1 MKSINPDIFTFYKD
15 LDKNNNREWFESH
28 KPRFKAL
35 ESEVKDFNEI
45 LKFGLEETDD
55 IEKVKMFRIYRDV
68 RFSKNKTP
76 YKTHFGVSFHRK
88 KPNLRGSY
96 YMHLAPQNSFIA
108 SGFWNPNP
116 MDLLRIRKDL
126 EMDAQELRDVITDFT
141 FKKVWGELQGDVVKT
156 SPKGFNIDH
165 PNIDLIRHKQFLF
178 IKRFDDKSVLSSDFQ
193 EEVIKS
199 FSAIRPF
206 FDLMTNVLTT
216 DLNGVSILD
225 I

>member
-1 MKSINPDIFTFYKD
+1 MENINPDIFTFYKD

-45 LKFGLEETDD
+45 VKFGLEETDD

-76 YKTHFGVSFHRK
+76 FKTHFGVSFHRK

-193 EEVIKS
+193 KEVIKS

-216 DLNGVSILD
+216 DLNGVSLL
-225 I
+225 

>member
-1 MKSINPDIFTFYKD
+1 MENINPDIFTFYKD

-45 LKFGLEETDD
+45 VKFGLEETDD

-76 YKTHFGVSFHRK
+76 YKTHFGVSFLRK

-96 YMHLAPQNSFIA
+96 YMHLTPQNSFIA

-216 DLNGVSILD
+216 DLNGVSLL
-225 I
+225 

>member
-141 FKKVWGELQGDVVKT
+141 FKKVWGELQGDLVKT

-193 EEVIKS
+193 KEVIKS

>member
-1 MKSINPDIFTFYKD
+1 MENINPDIFTFYKD

-45 LKFGLEETDD
+45 VKFGLEETDD

-76 YKTHFGVSFHRK
+76 YKTHFGVSFLRK

-96 YMHLAPQNSFIA
+96 YMHLTPQNSFIA

-193 EEVIKS
+193 KEVIKS

-216 DLNGVSILD
+216 DLNGVSLL
-225 I
+225 

>member
-45 LKFGLEETDD
+45 VKFGLEETDD

-193 EEVIKS
+193 KEVIKS

>member
-45 LKFGLEETDD
+45 VKFGLEETDD

-156 SPKGFNIDH
+156 SPKVFNIDH

-193 EEVIKS
+193 KEVIKN

-216 DLNGVSILD
+216 DLNGVSLL
-225 I
+225 

>member
-28 KPRFKAL
+28 KPRFKSL
-35 ESEVKDFNEI
+35 ELEVKDFNEI
-45 LKFGLEETDD
+45 VKFGLEETDD

-76 YKTHFGVSFHRK
+76 YKTHFGVSFLRK

-216 DLNGVSILD
+216 DLNGVSLL
-225 I
+225 

>member
-45 LKFGLEETDD
+45 VKFGLEETDD

-178 IKRFDDKSVLSSDFQ
+178 IKRFDDKSVLSSEFQ
-193 EEVIKS
+193 KEVIKS

-216 DLNGVSILD
+216 DLNGVSLL
-225 I
+225 

>member
-45 LKFGLEETDD
+45 VKSGLEETDD

-193 EEVIKS
+193 KEVIKS

-216 DLNGVSILD
+216 DLNGVSIL
-225 I
+225 

>member
-165 PNIDLIRHKQFLF
+165 PNIDLISHKQFLF

-193 EEVIKS
+193 KEVIKS
-199 FSAIRPF
+199 FIAIRPF

-216 DLNGVSILD
+216 DLNGVSIL
-225 I
+225 

>member
-1 MKSINPDIFTFYKD
+1 MKNINPDIFTFYKD

-28 KPRFKAL
+28 KPRFKSL

-45 LKFGLEETDD
+45 VKFGLEETDD

-76 YKTHFGVSFHRK
+76 YKTHFGVSFLRK

-116 MDLLRIRKDL
+116 IDLLRIRKDL
-126 EMDAQELRDVITDFT
+126 EMDAQELRDIITDFT

-216 DLNGVSILD
+216 DLNGVSLL
-225 I
+225 

>member
-1 MKSINPDIFTFYKD
+1 MENINPDIFTFYKD

-45 LKFGLEETDD
+45 VKYGLEETDD

-68 RFSKNKTP
+68 RFSINKTP

-88 KPNLRGSY
+88 KPNLRGGY

-126 EMDAQELRDVITDFT
+126 EMNAQELRDIITDLK
-141 FKKVWGELQGDVVKT
+141 FKKAWGELKGDEVKT

-178 IKRFDDKSVLSSDFQ
+178 TKRFDDKSVLSSDFQ
-193 EEVIKS
+193 KEVIKS
-199 FSAIRPF
+199 FTTIRPF
-206 FDLMTNVLTT
+206 FDYMTSVLTT
-216 DLNGVSILD
+216 DLNGVSLL
-225 I
+225 

>member
-1 MKSINPDIFTFYKD
+1 MKNINPDIFTFYKD

-45 LKFGLEETDD
+45 VKFGLEETDD

-76 YKTHFGVSFHRK
+76 YKTHFGVSFLRK

-116 MDLLRIRKDL
+116 IDLLRIRKDL

-193 EEVIKS
+193 KEVIKN

-216 DLNGVSILD
+216 DLNGVSLL
-225 I
+225 

>member
-45 LKFGLEETDD
+45 VKFGLEETDD
-55 IEKVKMFRIYRDV
+55 IEKIKMFRIYRDV

-141 FKKVWGELQGDVVKT
+141 FKKVWGELQGDLVKT

-193 EEVIKS
+193 KEVIKS
-199 FSAIRPF
+199 FIAIRPF

-216 DLNGVSILD
+216 DLNGVSIL
-225 I
+225 

>member
-1 MKSINPDIFTFYKD
+1 MENINPDIFTFYKD

-45 LKFGLEETDD
+45 VKYGLEETDD

-88 KPNLRGSY
+88 KPNLRGGY

-116 MDLLRIRKDL
+116 MDLSRIRKDL
-126 EMDAQELRDVITDFT
+126 EMDAQELRDIITDLK
-141 FKKVWGELQGDVVKT
+141 FKKAWGELQGDEVKT

-178 IKRFDDKSVLSSDFQ
+178 TKRFDDKSVLSSDFQ
-193 EEVIKS
+193 KEVIKS
-199 FSAIRPF
+199 FTTIRPF
-206 FDLMTNVLTT
+206 FDYMTSVLTT
-216 DLNGVSILD
+216 DLNGVSLL
-225 I
+225 

>member
-45 LKFGLEETDD
+45 IKFGLEETDD

-193 EEVIKS
+193 KEVIKS

-216 DLNGVSILD
+216 DLNGVSIL
-225 I
+225 

>member
-1 MKSINPDIFTFYKD
+1 MKNINPDIFTFYKD

-45 LKFGLEETDD
+45 VKFGLEETDD

-178 IKRFDDKSVLSSDFQ
+178 IKRFDDKSVLSSEFQ
-193 EEVIKS
+193 KEVIKS

-216 DLNGVSILD
+216 DLNGVSIL
-225 I
+225 

>member
-1 MKSINPDIFTFYKD
+1 MENINPDIFTFYKD

-45 LKFGLEETDD
+45 VKFGLEETDD

-76 YKTHFGVSFHRK
+76 FKTHFGVSFHRK

-96 YMHLAPQNSFIA
+96 YMHLTPQNSFIA

-216 DLNGVSILD
+216 DLNGVSLL
-225 I
+225 

>member
-1 MKSINPDIFTFYKD
+1 MENINPDIFTFYKD

-45 LKFGLEETDD
+45 VKFGLEETDD

-126 EMDAQELRDVITDFT
+126 EMDAQELRDIITDLK
-141 FKKVWGELQGDVVKT
+141 FKKAWGELQGDEVKT

-193 EEVIKS
+193 KEVIKS

-206 FDLMTNVLTT
+206 FDLMTSVLTT
-216 DLNGVSILD
+216 DLNGVSLL
-225 I
+225 

>member
-1 MKSINPDIFTFYKD
+1 MKNINPDIFTFYKD

-28 KPRFKAL
+28 KPRFKSL
-35 ESEVKDFNEI
+35 ELEVKDFNEI
-45 LKFGLEETDD
+45 VKFGLEETDD

-76 YKTHFGVSFHRK
+76 YKTHFGVSFLRK

-216 DLNGVSILD
+216 DLNGVSLL
-225 I
+225 

>member
-1 MKSINPDIFTFYKD
+1 MKNINPDIFTFYKD

-45 LKFGLEETDD
+45 VKFGLEETDD

-116 MDLLRIRKDL
+116 IDLLRIRKDL

-141 FKKVWGELQGDVVKT
+141 FKKVWGELQGDLVKT

-178 IKRFDDKSVLSSDFQ
+178 IKRFDDKSVLSSEFQ
-193 EEVIKS
+193 KEVIKS

-216 DLNGVSILD
+216 DLNGVSLL
-225 I
+225 

>member
-1 MKSINPDIFTFYKD
+1 MKNINPDIFTFYKD
-15 LDKNNNREWFESH
+15 LDKNNNRKWFESQ
-28 KPRFKAL
+28 KAKFKAL

-45 LKFGLEETDD
+45 VKYGLEETDD

-76 YKTHFGVSFHRK
+76 YKTHIGVSFHRK
-88 KPNLRGSY
+88 KPNLRGGY

-108 SGFWNPNP
+108 SGFWNPSP
-116 MDLLRIRKDL
+116 KDLIRIRRDL

-141 FKKVWGELQGDVVKT
+141 FKKAWGKLQGDVVKT

-193 EEVIKS
+193 KEVIKS

-206 FDLMTNVLTT
+206 FDYMTSVLTT
-216 DLNGVSILD
+216 DLNGVSLL
-225 I
+225 

>member
-1 MKSINPDIFTFYKD
+1 MKNINPDIFTFYKD

-45 LKFGLEETDD
+45 VKFGLEETDD

-76 YKTHFGVSFHRK
+76 YKTHFGVSFLRK

-193 EEVIKS
+193 KEVIKS
-199 FSAIRPF
+199 FTAIRPF
-206 FDLMTNVLTT
+206 FDYMTNVLTT
-216 DLNGVSILD
+216 DLNGVSIL
-225 I
+225 

>member
-45 LKFGLEETDD
+45 VKFGLEETDD
-55 IEKVKMFRIYRDV
+55 IEKIKMFRIYRDV

-88 KPNLRGSY
+88 KPNLRGNY

-193 EEVIKS
+193 KEVIKS
-199 FSAIRPF
+199 FTAIRPF

-216 DLNGVSILD
+216 DLNGVSIL
-225 I
+225 

>member
-1 MKSINPDIFTFYKD
+1 MKSINSDIFTFYKD

-28 KPRFKAL
+28 KSRFKAL

-45 LKFGLEETDD
+45 VKFGLEETDD

-96 YMHLAPQNSFIA
+96 YLHLAPQNSFIA
-108 SGFWNPNP
+108 SGFWKPIP

-126 EMDAQELRDVITDFT
+126 EMDAQELRDIITDFT

-178 IKRFDDKSVLSSDFQ
+178 IKRFDDKSVLSSEFQ
-193 EEVIKS
+193 KVVIKS

-216 DLNGVSILD
+216 DLNGVSLL
-225 I
+225 

>member
-1 MKSINPDIFTFYKD
+1 MKSINPGIFTFYKD

-45 LKFGLEETDD
+45 VKFGLEETDD

-165 PNIDLIRHKQFLF
+165 PNNDLIRHKQFLF
-178 IKRFDDKSVLSSDFQ
+178 IKRFDDKSVLSSEFQ
-193 EEVIKS
+193 KEVIKS

-216 DLNGVSILD
+216 DLNGVSIL
-225 I
+225 

>member
-1 MKSINPDIFTFYKD
+1 MKNINPDIFTFYKD

-45 LKFGLEETDD
+45 VKFGLEETDD

-141 FKKVWGELQGDVVKT
+141 FKKVWGELQGDLVKT

-193 EEVIKS
+193 KEVIKS
-199 FSAIRPF
+199 FTAIRPF
-206 FDLMTNVLTT
+206 FDYMTNVLTT
-216 DLNGVSILD
+216 DLNGVSIL
-225 I
+225 

>member
-28 KPRFKAL
+28 KPRFKSL
-35 ESEVKDFNEI
+35 ELEVKDFNEI
-45 LKFGLEETDD
+45 VKFGLEETDD

-216 DLNGVSILD
+216 DLNGVSLL
-225 I
+225 

>member
-45 LKFGLEETDD
+45 VKFGLEETDD

-76 YKTHFGVSFHRK
+76 FKTHFGVSFHRK

-216 DLNGVSILD
+216 DLNGVSLL
-225 I
+225 

>member
-45 LKFGLEETDD
+45 VKFGLEETDD
-55 IEKVKMFRIYRDV
+55 IEKIKMFRIYRDV

-141 FKKVWGELQGDVVKT
+141 FKKVWGELQGDLVKT

-193 EEVIKS
+193 KEVIKS

>member
-1 MKSINPDIFTFYKD
+1 MKNINPDIFTFYKD

-45 LKFGLEETDD
+45 VKFGLEETDD

-76 YKTHFGVSFHRK
+76 YKTHFGVSFLRK

-178 IKRFDDKSVLSSDFQ
+178 IKRFDDKSVLSYDFQ
-193 EEVIKS
+193 KEVIKN

-216 DLNGVSILD
+216 DLNGVSLL
-225 I
+225 

>member
-1 MKSINPDIFTFYKD
+1 MKNINPDIFTFYKD

-45 LKFGLEETDD
+45 VKFGLEETDD

-141 FKKVWGELQGDVVKT
+141 FKKVWGELQGDIVKT

-193 EEVIKS
+193 KEVIKS
-199 FSAIRPF
+199 FTAIRPF

-216 DLNGVSILD
+216 DLNGVSIL
-225 I
+225 